1 MRASTS
7 RKNLTINF
15 RFNKCKKIR
24 KEKIFG
30 GEEKFYF
37 EKKIYSL
44 ERQKKRK
51 DEI

>member
-24 KEKIFG
+24 KEKILFR
-30 GEEKFYF
+30 KRNLFTR
-37 EKKIYSL
+37 KT
-44 ERQKKRK
+44 KKRK